1 MNEKIIAALKSLDP
15 NNADHWTAEG
25 APRIGA
31 LKIEGIK
38 REDITSAAP
47 HFSRDNP
54 VIETPAVSADKEAK
68 ALKDAE
74 LAKKLLLTNEE
85 KLISARLV
93 VDERQAELMRAKR
106 AYDEAVAV
114 VDALTKEQ
122 EAVGSNRQSIH
133 DIMDFIGAQQKLRL
147 EAAEARLKRG

>member
-15 NNADHWTAEG
+15 SNSDHWTSEG
-25 APRIGA
+25 APRIDA

-38 REDITSAAP
+38 RADITAAAP

-54 VIETPAVSADKEAK
+54 AIETPATSADKEAK

-74 LAKKLLLTNEE
+74 QAKKLILTVEE
-85 KLISARLV
+85 KRVAAQLV
-93 VDERQAELMRAKR
+93 VDEKQALLMRAKR
-106 AYDEAVAV
+106 AYDEAVADLDV
-114 VDALTKEQ
+114 LTREG
-122 EAVGSNRQSIH
+122 EAAGSNRQSIH

-147 EAAEARLKRG
+147 EAAEARLKKG